1 MSTKS
6 YRKPNGFKYLIGALV
21 LLLIFYS
28 FKLNSDYQKLEDAF
42 SEQKIGLQAELDE
55 IIEDYKNINVKNKD
69 LSKRLVK
76 EINKIID
83 LRDSIKNLKKSNYNL
98 IVKYSRK
105 IVKLER
111 ENRRLFIQVDSLNKQ
126 NYELLQENIVV
137 KQALNKNVIVQK
149 TLANQNKN
157 LLQEQKDLKAK
168 VDVAGVIKVNNIK
181 ALAMKERSS
190 GKLTSTS
197 RSRRTDA
204 FKIKFD
210 LQPNPVTN
218 PGKKEILIQILDNN
232 KNIIA
237 AKGNKKVKDG
247 STIVFSDN
255 IIADY
260 DNQQLGI
267 VSLVLVN
274 RDDINKGV
282 YTINTYVDGLFSGK
296 TSVKLR

>member
-6 YRKPNGFKYLIGALV
+6 YRKPNGFKFLIAAIV
-21 LLLIFYS
+21 ALLIFYS

-42 SEQKIGLQAELDE
+42 SEQKIELQAELDE
-55 IIEDYKNINVKNKD
+55 IIEDYRNINVKNKD
-69 LSKRLVK
+69 LSKRLIK
-76 EINKIID
+76 EINKIIV

-137 KQALNKNVIVQK
+137 KKQLSKNNQIQKSLSSKNK
-149 TLANQNKN
+149 TLVKK
-157 LLQEQKDLKAK
+157 QEILEKK
-168 VDVAGVIKVNNIK
+168 VSIAEVIEIDNFK

-210 LQPNPVTN
+210 LQPNPVTS
-218 PGKKEILIQILDNN
+218 PGKKEILIQILDEN
-232 KNIIA
+232 KNVVA
-237 AKGNKKVKDG
+237 AKGNKKVKNG
-247 STIVFSDN
+247 ETVVFSDN
-255 IIADY
+255 IVAEY

-267 VSLVLVN
+267 VSLILVN
-274 RDDINKGV
+274 RDDINKGKYIV
-282 YTINTYVDGLFSGK
+282 NTYVDGLFSGK
-296 TSVKLR
+296 TALSLR

>member
-6 YRKPNGFKYLIGALV
+6 YRKPNGFKFLIAAIV
-21 LLLIFYS
+21 ALLIFYS
-28 FKLNSDYQKLEDAF
+28 FKLNSDYKKLEDAF
-42 SEQKIGLQAELDE
+42 SEQKIELQSELDE
-55 IIEDYKNINVKNKD
+55 IIEDYRNINVKNKD
-69 LSKRLVK
+69 LSKRLIK
-76 EINKIID
+76 EINKIIV

-137 KQALNKNVIVQK
+137 KKKLNENNQLAKSLTAKNETLMQKQEVLEEKMSIAEVIEIDNFQAI
-149 TLANQNKN
+149 
-157 LLQEQKDLKAK
+157 
-168 VDVAGVIKVNNIK
+168 
-181 ALAMKERSS
+181 AMKERSS

-210 LQPNPVTN
+210 LQPNPVTS
-218 PGKKEILIQILDNN
+218 PGKKEILIQILDEN
-232 KNIIA
+232 KNVVA
-237 AKGNKKVKDG
+237 AKGNKIMKSGD
-247 STIVFSDN
+247 TIVFSDN
-255 IIADY
+255 IVADY
-260 DNQQLGI
+260 DNQQLGV

-274 RDDINKGV
+274 RGDINKGK
-282 YTINTYVDGLFSGK
+282 YTVNTYVDGQFSGK
-296 TSVKLR
+296 TDLSLR